1 MKRIQNY
8 SLKIAIL
15 LIVIGSMAF
24 LYWYGFH
31 KQFDEKSI
39 PKNADGIVIVDIK
52 NTRNHFI
59 FSCLKNP
66 SQWGFCRKN
75 SKTKKRFDFSNY
87 GLQTPDYL
95 SFFHIE
101 NQPLTQ
107 WCLVA
112 KIENETKFAKAL
124 TDSHFVKTKLEN
136 SFIGYYSKTNQAYII
151 LYANTILYCT
161 NASKDQKNYIQIAE
175 DLFIKNSYFDSK
187 KIENPIE
194 SSNAVTI
201 WIKKNNLLNENA
213 IINVLLKENEI
224 SAEGQINL
232 KSKFRKTASFI
243 QNSNA
248 LLSLGFNFDLIRDQ
262 DLIKL
267 NQAKISKMI
276 GFELDTILIHHP
288 TQTEL
293 IFNNII
299 EKKDSAITYDY
310 DDDFNPIKKIVVH
323 STREPSFYFSMQTD
337 NSAKTYD
344 YLKKQNAIDDHQIF
358 VNFPLAKTKT
368 FVKNNSLI
376 FEANLPKNQ
385 SSKSTKSK
393 IGYIQ
398 INFAKIQ
405 PKDWRF
411 IIVKNKNFEFL
422 KAFGT
427 FEINLTQQNNSV
439 FFQANLKAKNGKNWT
454 EVIN

>member
-66 SQWGFCRKN
+66 SQWGFCPKD

-95 SFFHIE
+95 TFFHIE

-107 WCLVA
+107 WYLVA
-112 KIENETKFAKAL
+112 KIENEAKFDKAL
-124 TDSHFVKTKLEN
+124 IDSHFVKTKSVN
-136 SFIGYYSKTNQAYII
+136 SFIGYYSKTNKTNII
-151 LYANTILYCT
+151 RYANTILYCANT
-161 NASKDQKNYIQIAE
+161 SKDQKDCIQIAE

-187 KIENPIE
+187 KIEKQIK

-201 WIKKNNLLNENA
+201 WIKKNKLLNENA
-213 IINVLLKENEI
+213 IINVSLRDNEI

-232 KSKFRKTASFI
+232 NPKFRKTASFI
-243 QNSNA
+243 QNPNA

-262 DLIKL
+262 DLIKR
-267 NQAKISKMI
+267 NQAKINKMI
-276 GFELDTILIHHP
+276 GFDLDSILIHHP

-293 IFNNII
+293 VFHNII

-310 DDDFNPIKKIVVH
+310 DDDFNPIKKIIVH

-337 NSAKTYD
+337 NSAKAHD
-344 YLKKQNAIDDHQIF
+344 YLKKQNAIDSHQIF

-376 FEANLPKNQ
+376 FEANLPKNW
-385 SSKSTKSK
+385 SSKSTSSK
-393 IGYIQ
+393 IGYMQ

-422 KAFGT
+422 KALET
-427 FEINLTQQNNSV
+427 FEVNLTEQNNSV
-439 FFQANLKAKNGKNWT
+439 FFQANLKAKDGKNWT
-454 EVIN
+454 EVKN